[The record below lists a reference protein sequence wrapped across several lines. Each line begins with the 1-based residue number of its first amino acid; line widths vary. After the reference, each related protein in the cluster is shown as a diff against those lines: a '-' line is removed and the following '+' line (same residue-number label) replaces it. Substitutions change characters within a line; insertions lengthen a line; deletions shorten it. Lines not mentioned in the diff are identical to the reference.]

1 MGLADPSLYPAPG
14 ESGFRAII
22 RGSFLPYPDPIME
35 AEQLNAIAN
44 RLADIAQR
52 SGELRRYL

>member
-1 MGLADPSLYPAPG
+1 
-14 ESGFRAII
+14 
-22 RGSFLPYPDPIME
+22 LPVFAEKTATIME
-35 AEQLNAIAN
+35 AEQLNSISN